1 MSIAGKVADITAALN
16 DYCTTCAADAIPRIE
31 SAFAPFHELP
41 DPGDFDSPMGDVT
54 AGMEFICA
62 GNVSEDPVTQS
73 PMFANPVLGGI
84 DLVGD
89 ELVEWRGDAAESF
102 RDNVQTPFPY
112 ITQNLFIGSAVLAGA
127 IEAEKAL
134 WTAVAADIN
143 DAADKALEAARQLG
157 ETGGAE
163 ASFLITC
170 VGAVVAV
177 ALAPVTAGA
186 SVAAAVSSRASI
198 AAARAACS
206 PASRVWRG
214 KCSARVSWVSRSAT
228 PSRAASP
235 AKSPPTS
242 SAWRSPSA
250 KRLRTLARAS
260 SQPSLAVRRNCWSI
274 ASCSTWPSTSESV
287 SIQP

>member
-186 SVAAAVSSRASI
+186 SVAAAVSI
-198 AAARAACS
+198 AAVA
-206 PASRVWRG
+206 G
-214 KCSARVSWVSRSAT
+214 GF
-228 PSRAASP
+228 
-235 AKSPPTS
+235 
-242 SAWRSPSA
+242 
-250 KRLRTLARAS
+250 
-260 SQPSLAVRRNCWSI
+260 SI
-274 ASCSTWPSTSESV
+274 ASSATSVDWSGDHPDDVANGVETAINTIKETITDGETRIQESLQ
-287 SIQP
+287 SLNSALTGHPDLFRLGSADLQNGPGGLTGLK